1 MTETD
6 VRDAIMTATYEA
18 LCEHGY
24 TDLTAQ
30 HIADRTDKSKS
41 LLFYHYDSKEDLIA
55 DFIGY
60 LTEWFD
66 ERVTQTAGQPPVDRL
81 AMIVDWFL
89 YGSPDADNER
99 QSFHTAMLELR
110 TQAPHN
116 EQYLE
121 QLRRSDDHLRETI
134 EEILADGIEAGQF
147 VDHDTEE
154 IALLLIA
161 TLDGARI
168 RQLTLDRDRYLDQV
182 RASTVTRLFADI
194 LASDIEFPS
203 KLSRDD
209 ISPAH
214 VSVEPDSDGE
224 RDAENGTGAGGEDAG
239 NDGDETTVES
249 ESESENNAGD
259 TDTGREPNPDTAS
272 GQDPNHDTTDPT
284 E

>member
-89 YGSPDADNER
+89 YGSPDVDNER

-194 LASDIEFPS
+194 LAPDIEFPS

-214 VSVEPDSDGE
+214 VSIES
-224 RDAENGTGAGGEDAG
+224 A
-239 NDGDETTVES
+239 S
-249 ESESENNAGD
+249 ESERESNTDD
-259 TDTGREPNPDTAS
+259 TSTDREPNQDTSTDREPNQDTSTGQEPDR
-272 GQDPNHDTTDPT
+272 DTTDPT